1 MNLRRDRQAPRSFSP
16 LPRNHISVRFD
27 FRDPFSMQNPSVS
40 SGSEATAVPGS
51 RHEHTKP
58 PSARGWTAET
68 TQEPRYPHEV
78 QDPRP
83 VSSTSATVRAH
94 RCRTTAIHSLI
105 VRTASNAFRLL
116 PGSSMLHFAVV
127 PVADTA
133 WFDLTYIASRRWNQ
147 SKEDDPGRLARSG
160 RSSVRVSVQS
170 QIPSSI
176 SRRDLPPGT
185 CHSPRSAQVEW

>member
-1 MNLRRDRQAPRSFSP
+1 
-16 LPRNHISVRFD
+16 
-27 FRDPFSMQNPSVS
+27 MQNPSVS

-51 RHEHTKP
+51 RHEHPKP

-105 VRTASNAFRLL
+105 VHTASNAFRLL

-133 WFDLTYIASRRWNQ
+133 WFDLTYCTLLLAAGIRVRKTILAAWLALVEARYESAFNHKSRRPSPVAICHRVPATHLAQRKWKGDRRRHSTLPTSQ
-147 SKEDDPGRLARSG
+147 SDGG
-160 RSSVRVSVQS
+160 
-170 QIPSSI
+170 
-176 SRRDLPPGT
+176 DLD
-185 CHSPRSAQVEW
+185 CR